1 MRVLVVGSGG
11 REHALCWAI
20 AGSPLVTRLWCAPGN
35 PGIANLAECVSIGP
49 MDIPALVAFAK
60 SEDIDLVVPGP
71 EGPLVAGITDAMEE
85 AGISC
90 FGPKRDAVWLESSKS
105 YTKEICASAGI
116 PTARWWHFDDIDLA
130 RDCIRAHGAP
140 IVVKADGL
148 AAGKGVVVATTE
160 NQALDA
166 IDLMMSDHAFGSA
179 GESVVIEE
187 LLVGQEVSFFA
198 LCDGTMAIPLGAAQ
212 DHKRVGDGNTGSNT
226 GGMGAYSPVPFFA
239 EHQDWTM
246 DHIIRPALAEMVK
259 RGTPYRGILFAG
271 LMVTEDGVKL
281 IEFNVRFG
289 DPETQALVMRMKSD
303 LLAALCAVCDGTLDG
318 YNIEMDD
325 GRRETAFRWSDE
337 TSISVVLAAPGYPEA
352 PVYGSKIDLKGA
364 SRLPSVAVFHAGTE
378 QDSQG
383 RLRAVAGRVL
393 TVCAAGAD
401 LTAARQSAYD
411 AIDQIDWPEGIYRRD
426 IGRHLLEQSEPC

>member
-1 MRVLVVGSGG
+1 MRVLVIGSGG

-35 PGIANLAECVSIGP
+35 PGISHLAECVSVGP
-49 MDIPALVAFAK
+49 MDIPALVAFAQ
-60 SEDIDLVVPGP
+60 SEAIDLVVPGP
-71 EGPLVAGITDAMEE
+71 EGPLVAGITDAMEA

-90 FGPKRDAVWLESSKS
+90 FGPRRDAVWLESSKS
-105 YTKEICASAGI
+105 YTKEICVAAGI

-187 LLVGQEVSFFA
+187 FLVGQEVSFFA
-198 LCDGTMAIPLGAAQ
+198 LCDGTLAIPLGAAQ
-212 DHKRVGDGNTGSNT
+212 DHKRVGFGDTGPNT

-239 EHQDWTM
+239 EHEDWTM
-246 DHIIRPALAEMVK
+246 DHIIRPALAEMAK
-259 RGTPYRGILFAG
+259 RGTPYRGVLFAG
-271 LMVTEDGVKL
+271 LMLTADGVKL

-289 DPETQALVMRMKSD
+289 DPETQALVLRMKSD

-318 YNIEMDD
+318 YFIETDD
-325 GRRETAFRWSDE
+325 GKSEVAFRWSPE
-337 TSISVVLAAPGYPEA
+337 TAISVVMAAPGYPEA
-352 PVYGSKIDLKGA
+352 PTYGSAIDLT
-364 SRLPSVAVFHAGTE
+364 RVARMPDVQVFHAGTE
-378 QDSQG
+378 KDSRG
-383 RLRAVAGRVL
+383 HLRAVAGRVL
-393 TVCAAGAD
+393 TVCATGAD
-401 LTAARQSAYD
+401 LTAARASAYS
-411 AIDQIDWPEGIYRRD
+411 AIDSIGWPEGIYRRD
-426 IGRHLLEQSEPC
+426 IGRHLLGPNETC